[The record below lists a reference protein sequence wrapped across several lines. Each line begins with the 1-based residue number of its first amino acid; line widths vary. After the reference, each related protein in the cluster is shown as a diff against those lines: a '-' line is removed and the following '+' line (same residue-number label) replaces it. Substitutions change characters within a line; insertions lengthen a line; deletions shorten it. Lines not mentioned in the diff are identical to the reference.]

1 MGPSSEDRRKYTTD
15 VSQLTTDDYD
25 GSILSGVTASDLLL
39 GKSIDSLNHT
49 IVYSHTLDHDLPDGD
64 HQLVVFSPDEIPG
77 LFPYDGYRIAEFDT
91 LVYDHRKEN
100 ARDFQVRL
108 ETDAAFRTLL
118 RRHLSSEKKQELYD
132 HFTDTPY
139 QYDDVRH
146 TIEEIFYTPP

>member
-1 MGPSSEDRRKYTTD
+1 MDSFSEDRRKYLTD
-15 VSQLTTDDYD
+15 ISQLTTEDFE
-25 GSILSGVTASDLLL
+25 SFILSGVTASDLLL
-39 GKSIDSLNHT
+39 GKSIDSRTHT

-64 HQLVVFSPDEIPG
+64 HQLIIFSSDELPG
-77 LFPYDGYRIAEFDT
+77 SFPYNGYRIAAFDT
-91 LVYDHRKEN
+91 LVYDHRKED

-108 ETDAAFRTLL
+108 ETEAAFRDLL

-146 TIEEIFYTPP
+146 TIEDIFYS